1 MRENFFVKSSKSI
14 GFMRKFNLT
23 FHVDKTMNYGEDPFF
38 MIYKVHELLD
48 LIEIPD
54 KLLIP

>member
-1 MRENFFVKSSKSI
+1 M
-14 GFMRKFNLT
+14 
-23 FHVDKTMNYGEDPFF
+23 DYGEDPFF